1 MRVSDP
7 LTPSMQAALQGG
19 LLHELNRA
27 VGLTIAKRVRL
38 PRGREA
44 DEGPKDGQGAL
55 HHSRAAVTRTKLL
68 NGHGGTA
75 RHPRR
80 MLHEV
85 DVEGGAEE
93 DTGQSSS
100 DREQD
105 HSTPRRSLPILGPT
119 LPFRH
124 FDANDRHVR
133 PDESHP
139 RLQDRE
145 GHVLK
150 TPVQQSGV
158 VFLEVSAAARR
169 PTRPSGLRSAVE
181 MGVALNN
188 SRGFRG

>member
-124 FDANDRHVR
+124 FDANDKKPQRALIISSGAHEELWSVR
-133 PDESHP
+133 PAAHSLASRRSGSLRPALH
-139 RLQDRE
+139 LQ
-145 GHVLK
+145 
-150 TPVQQSGV
+150 GV
-158 VFLEVSAAARR
+158 RIPAA
-169 PTRPSGLRSAVE
+169 V
-181 MGVALNN
+181 
-188 SRGFRG
+188 